1 MRQFIVTMCVLSVLA
16 AMPATTRAKDAAP
29 PRLHTN
35 EGYVEDVIARTDL
48 AIDDPMTVFA
58 YVLDSLPARVKVFP
72 TENHYYFWF
81 FHEGIRYGGNIKI
94 DARLR
99 EQGNVRFVYYVDQPG
114 WLGFTRDHELIVGAG
129 RGVAV
134 EKVKPLVYR
143 VTYRNKSVMFML
155 NDLSQVRPP
164 AQAIRPDE
172 QFIGPVFDESGV
184 RFFLL
189 FDTKLSIFL
198 YILDETV
205 TPADTFISADVG
217 DGRIMIGRRT
227 GFALYRDGRRDRK
240 ILIGVNDANVL
251 ANNYFDGPFDQM
263 PDNFIVDDSL
273 RQALLAVEPSFKG
286 KIDRYGS
293 LSDGAR
299 LVIAPYMQYS
309 RPADLAIFHR
319 CAINPRV
326 PVDSYY
332 RCFALAL
339 EGDHGPKARPLA
351 LPRRQ

>member
-1 MRQFIVTMCVLSVLA
+1 MYVFSVLA
-16 AMPATTRAKDAAP
+16 AIPATVMADDAAP

-35 EGYVEDVIARTDL
+35 EDYVEDVIARSEL
-48 AIDDPMTVFA
+48 AIDDPMAVFA

-72 TENHYYFWF
+72 TENHYYFRF
-81 FHEGIRYGGNIKI
+81 FHNGTRYRGNIKI

-99 EQGNVRFVYYVDQPG
+99 EQGSVRFVYYVDQPD
-114 WLGFTRDHELIVGAG
+114 WLGIARDHELVLGAE
-129 RGVAV
+129 RGVVV
-134 EKVKPLVYR
+134 EKVKQLVYR
-143 VTYRNKSVMFML
+143 VTYRKKSVEFAL
-155 NDLSQVRPP
+155 NDLSRVRPP
-164 AQAIRPDE
+164 ARAIQPHE

-189 FDTKLSIFL
+189 FDAKLNIFL

-217 DGRIMIGRRT
+217 DGRILIGRRT
-227 GFALYRDGRRDRK
+227 AFALYRDRRRNRK
-240 ILIGVNDANVL
+240 ILIGVHDANAK

-263 PDNFIVDDSL
+263 PDNFIADDSF

-293 LSDGAR
+293 LADGAR
-299 LVIAPYMQYS
+299 LVIAPYMQYR
-309 RPADLAIFHR
+309 RPADLVVFHR
-319 CAINPRV
+319 CAVSPRV
-326 PVDSYY
+326 PADSYY

-339 EGDHGPKARPLA
+339 EGDHGPNARPLA
-351 LPRRQ
+351 LSDKQ